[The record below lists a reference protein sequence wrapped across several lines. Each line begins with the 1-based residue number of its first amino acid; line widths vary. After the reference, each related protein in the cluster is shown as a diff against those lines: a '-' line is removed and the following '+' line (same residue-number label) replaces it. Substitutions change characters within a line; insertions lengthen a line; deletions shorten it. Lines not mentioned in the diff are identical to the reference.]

1 MKKNLK
7 AVNQWKLLV
16 LVLELS
22 SLHTEIAYRDGAMK
36 RETQLVKFVYR
47 GSLEVPR
54 REPEQENA
62 VQILDSECASAADRS
77 ASCCRSVAV
86 IFTVLLLIRYLLA
99 VLTRGTGDYPFSLL
113 TLIIVKAG
121 GVLLPM
127 YILIR
132 MITAIQSSI
141 RHQYQNSDNDMS
153 SSDDEEEVDV
163 QQHDIEIQ
171 T

>member
-36 RETQLVKFVYR
+36 RETQFVKFVY
-47 GSLEVPR
+47 
-54 REPEQENA
+54 
-62 VQILDSECASAADRS
+62 
-77 ASCCRSVAV
+77 RSVAV

-121 GVLLPM
+121 GILLPM

-163 QQHDIEIQ
+163 QQHDLEIQ